1 MTTLYR
7 TVLIESVE
15 QAEALP
21 IGTVSSTATLPIFM
35 KVSEEWWVGVHGP
48 DSDDDEKFENCDA
61 MGITALVPI
70 EAEEETS
77 VVVNTSGSR
86 DIDSHPYSEAN
97 MDSDGNVWF
106 GEGHRRVDE
115 TEQFNEW
122 AKQHTRTRFVTP
134 WEEVSDKP

>member
-1 MTTLYR
+1 MTVLYKP
-7 TVLIESVE
+7 VLIESVE

-61 MGITALVPI
+61 MGITALVSI
-70 EAEEETS
+70 EAEEEWAAEFD
-77 VVVNTSGSR
+77 SGELYMNL
-86 DIDSHPYSEAN
+86 DEDSARGA
-97 MDSDGNVWF
+97 DG
-106 GEGHRRVDE
+106 G
-115 TEQFNEW
+115 
-122 AKQHTRTRFVTP
+122 AAMSRFVTP